1 MRSATAAPIVVTHMT
16 GDRFAIRIR
25 DHTLAVDQPVAV
37 GGMDAAPTPTELFV
51 SALAACVAHYARGY
65 LVRHHIDET
74 GLRVT
79 ARFQVSG
86 RPPRI
91 TAVQVQV
98 TPPPALPVERYPAF
112 RAVAAACTL
121 HNTLYEPPTVSIEL
135 PHAAKRIAS

>member
-1 MRSATAAPIVVTHMT
+1 MRTSRTAPIVVTHMG

-25 DHTLAVDQPVAV
+25 DHSLAVDQPVAV
-37 GGMDAAPTPTELFV
+37 GGLDAAPAPTEVFV

-79 ARFQVSG
+79 ADFKVGG

-91 TAVQVQV
+91 ASVQVRV

-121 HNTLYEPPTVSIEL
+121 HNTLCEPPTVSIEI
-135 PHAAKRIAS
+135 PHAENYMAS